1 MGFQPT
7 QNLNFEWCWLPFSG
21 HMTNYCHVS
30 WRGHASVPK
39 SLAQSRWLLQLSYP
53 GCNSLSH
60 KCLNF
65 WFQLVCKL
73 ELQSISHC
81 GCNLSA
87 RRFFAGFGCKH
98 GHAVSARTVEI
109 ADVIG
114 PKRRTKNAAESR
126 CLAMLHLRF
135 RLGAKAFE
143 VCCEC
148 TDRRLSQPYYI
159 IIIRWFD
166 GLKESVFWTDY
177 HRCQCF
183 SPAARAKALA
193 FASVQSQMADEE

>member
-65 WFQLVCKL
+65 WFQLVWMQARVAINQPLRLILKRSKILCGL
-73 ELQSISHC
+73 RLQ
-81 GCNLSA
+81 
-87 RRFFAGFGCKH
+87 
-98 GHAVSARTVEI
+98 TW
-109 ADVIG
+109 
-114 PKRRTKNAAESR
+114 P
-126 CLAMLHLRF
+126 
-135 RLGAKAFE
+135 
-143 VCCEC
+143 CCEC
-148 TDRRLSQPYYI
+148 TDCRDRWCNWPQKENEECSRQMSGYAASSFSSRGQSIWSLLWVYRSPIEPTLLYYNYKMI
-159 IIIRWFD
+159 W
-166 GLKESVFWTDY
+166 W
-177 HRCQCF
+177 
-183 SPAARAKALA
+183 A
-193 FASVQSQMADEE
+193 